1 MLDGLGGGSK
11 INNNQIN
18 KRVVPQAE
26 EDIDDLWG
34 GVGSQPAVVPMSQ
47 KARMPSAH

>member
-1 MLDGLGGGSK
+1 MDDLDDLDDMLDGLGGGK
-11 INNNQIN
+11 TNNNQIS

-34 GVGSQPAVVPMSQ
+34 GSS
-47 KARMPSAH
+47 